1 MLEALKDASRGK
13 HGPRSPSS
21 QHTESQQQETNGE
34 DKNTAAGV
42 ATALPPAIKR
52 QRLGGGPCGGGPG
65 GEADAET
72 RRNAVRALVNV
83 CEELGVGQR
92 MRTAGTHGS
101 GGVGV
106 GDGVDSATDAGQQQQ
121 QRAENGQR
129 NGKGYGGAGLG
140 QDELKGAADVE
151 NGRDA
156 LTSSRWRP
164 EALMLGDVEGV
175 LAALL
180 SAAADYSVDKRG
192 DVGSWCRVEAL
203 GALERLARLAV
214 RASTGLPLANR
225 GEKVTG
231 LEMQYVGEC
240 SERIGYVL
248 DNTRNILLI
257 SWGCCMFVVC
267 FFVAA
272 P

>member
-1 MLEALKDASRGK
+1 
-13 HGPRSPSS
+13 
-21 QHTESQQQETNGE
+21 
-34 DKNTAAGV
+34 
-42 ATALPPAIKR
+42 
-52 QRLGGGPCGGGPG
+52 
-65 GEADAET
+65 EADAET

-140 QDELKGAADVE
+140 QDGLKGAAD
-151 NGRDA
+151 
-156 LTSSRWRP
+156 
-164 EALMLGDVEGV
+164 ALMLGDVEGV

-231 LEMQYVGEC
+231 LEMQ
-240 SERIGYVL
+240 
-248 DNTRNILLI
+248 
-257 SWGCCMFVVC
+257 
-267 FFVAA
+267 
-272 P
+272 